1 MRARCHLI
9 ASGRVIGE
17 ARGGGGA
24 MDEDISALLE
34 ELSHDATISD
44 QAQAVAAR
52 ASAHFLAAAYQR
64 LAFAAVFHGSS
75 LQLPGG
81 AAATIEATARLPR
94 AALATSLAPDGVTIF
109 KPLEVVAG
117 WVEILLPSLRRV
129 VGAPER
135 GEEGGPAD
143 HGL

>member
-1 MRARCHLI
+1 MLPASCRC
-9 ASGRVIGE
+9 G
-17 ARGGGGA
+17 
-24 MDEDISALLE
+24 ALLE

-75 LQLPGG
+75 LHLPGG

-109 KPLEVVAG
+109 KPLEVVSGRAG
-117 WVEILLPSLRRV
+117 RRSAAAGTDGRLPGRRST
-129 VGAPER
+129 AC
-135 GEEGGPAD
+135 
-143 HGL
+143 